1 MTQATQSGGKFEYVK
16 NEEVTM
22 KTLNNREQKDIY
34 MQYLNDISRYPL
46 LTREQETILLKKSAE
61 GNKAAL
67 DMLVNS
73 NLRFVVNIAN
83 LYKGRGLD
91 IMELINEGNMG
102 LIEAARRFD
111 RSLKIKFISYAV
123 WWIRQNI
130 TRALS
135 EKGRMIRISAEK
147 ELMLRRFN
155 RHAKDVH
162 QVIGGSFAVNTQ
174 SLEGLSKYKAND
186 IEKILMMGNTSA
198 SLDSPVGD
206 DSDLT
211 LGDTISDTGN
221 RADELAECNN
231 RADVFNKVMDKNLS
245 DQEKEILKLYYG
257 FKMDSDLN
265 LKEIAPM
272 VGLSKERVRQLK
284 ENALNKLR
292 EANVERLLNEAA

>member
-1 MTQATQSGGKFEYVK
+1 
-16 NEEVTM
+16 M
-22 KTLNNREQKDIY
+22 KTLNNHDQKDIY

-67 DMLVNS
+67 DMLVNA

-111 RSLKIKFISYAV
+111 RSQNIKFISYAV

-130 TRALS
+130 TRAIS

-155 RHAKDVH
+155 RHAKDVQ
-162 QVIGGSFAVNTQ
+162 QVIGGTYTVNAQ
-174 SLEGLSKYKAND
+174 SLEGLSKYKANE
-186 IEKILMMGNTSA
+186 IEKILMMGSSAA
-198 SLDSPVGD
+198 SLDTPVNEDGD
-206 DSDLT
+206 AT
-211 LGDTISDTGN
+211 LGDTISDSQSRT
-221 RADELAECNN
+221 DELADNNN
-231 RADVFNKVMDKNLS
+231 RAEVFDKVMDKNLS
-245 DQEKEILKLYYG
+245 SQEKEILKLYYG

-284 ENALNKLR
+284 ESALAKLKNDQIHR
-292 EANVERLLNEAA
+292 ILTEAA

>member
-1 MTQATQSGGKFEYVK
+1 
-16 NEEVTM
+16 M
-22 KTLNNREQKDIY
+22 KTLNNRDQKDIY
-34 MQYLNDISRYPL
+34 MQYLSDISRYPL
-46 LTREQETILLKKSAE
+46 LTREQETVLLQKSAE
-61 GNKAAL
+61 GSKAAL
-67 DMLVNS
+67 DMLVNA

-111 RSLKIKFISYAV
+111 RSQNIKFISYAV

-155 RHAKDVH
+155 RHAKDMH
-162 QVIGGSFAVNTQ
+162 QVIGGTFTISTQ
-174 SLEGLSKYKAND
+174 NLEGLSKYKAD
-186 IEKILMMGNTSA
+186 EIEKILMMGNSA
-198 SLDSPVGD
+198 SSLDAPVNEDGD
-206 DSDLT
+206 AT
-211 LGDTISDTGN
+211 LGDTISDSQSRT
-221 RADELAECNN
+221 DELADNNN
-231 RADVFNKVMDKNLS
+231 RTEVFNKVMDKNLS
-245 DQEKEILKLYYG
+245 NQEKEILKLYYG

-292 EANVERLLNEAA
+292 EADVERLLCEAA

>member
-1 MTQATQSGGKFEYVK
+1 
-16 NEEVTM
+16 M
-22 KTLNNREQKDIY
+22 KTLNNRDQKDIY

-46 LTREQETILLKKSAE
+46 LTREQETVLLQKSAE

-135 EKGRMIRISAEK
+135 EQGRMIRISAEK

-155 RHAKDVH
+155 RHAKDVQ
-162 QVIGGSFAVNTQ
+162 QVIGGTYTVNAQ

-186 IEKILMMGNTSA
+186 IEKILMMGNTTS
-198 SLDSPVGD
+198 SLDAPVNEDGD
-206 DSDLT
+206 AT
-211 LGDTISDTGN
+211 LGDTISDSQSRT
-221 RADELAECNN
+221 DELADSNN
-231 RADVFNKVMDKNLS
+231 RTEVFDKVMDKNLS
-245 DQEKEILKLYYG
+245 SQEKEIIKLYYG

-292 EANVERLLNEAA
+292 EANVERLLCEAA

>member
-1 MTQATQSGGKFEYVK
+1 
-16 NEEVTM
+16 M
-22 KTLNNREQKDIY
+22 KTLNNRDQKDIY

-46 LTREQETILLKKSAE
+46 LTREQETVLLQKSAE

-111 RSLKIKFISYAV
+111 RSLKIKFM
-123 WWIRQNI
+123 IRQNI

-155 RHAKDVH
+155 RHAKDVQ
-162 QVIGGSFAVNTQ
+162 QVIGGTYTVNAQ

-186 IEKILMMGNTSA
+186 IEKILMMGNTTS
-198 SLDSPVGD
+198 SLDAPVNEDGD
-206 DSDLT
+206 AT
-211 LGDTISDTGN
+211 LGDTISDSQSRT
-221 RADELAECNN
+221 DELADSNN
-231 RADVFNKVMDKNLS
+231 RTEVFDKVMDKNLS
-245 DQEKEILKLYYG
+245 SQEKEIIKLYYG

-292 EANVERLLNEAA
+292 EANVERLLCEAA

>member
-1 MTQATQSGGKFEYVK
+1 
-16 NEEVTM
+16 M
-22 KTLNNREQKDIY
+22 KTLNNHDQKDIY

-46 LTREQETILLKKSAE
+46 LTREQETILLKKSAD

-67 DMLVNS
+67 DMLVNA

-111 RSLKIKFISYAV
+111 RSQNIKFISYAV

-130 TRALS
+130 TRAIS

-155 RHAKDVH
+155 RHAKDVQ
-162 QVIGGSFAVNTQ
+162 QVIGGTYTVNAQ
-174 SLEGLSKYKAND
+174 SLEGLSKYKANE
-186 IEKILMMGNTSA
+186 IEKILMMGSSAA
-198 SLDSPVGD
+198 SLDTPVNEDGD
-206 DSDLT
+206 AT
-211 LGDTISDTGN
+211 LGDTISDSQSRT
-221 RADELAECNN
+221 DELADNNN
-231 RADVFNKVMDKNLS
+231 RAEVFDKVMDKNLS
-245 DQEKEILKLYYG
+245 SQEKEILKLYYG

-292 EANVERLLNEAA
+292 DADVERLLCEAA

>member
-1 MTQATQSGGKFEYVK
+1 
-16 NEEVTM
+16 M

-46 LTREQETILLKKSAE
+46 LTREQETILLQKSAE

-130 TRALS
+130 TRAIS

-155 RHAKDVH
+155 RHAKDVQ
-162 QVIGGSFAVNTQ
+162 QVIGGTFTINTQ
-174 SLEGLSKYKAND
+174 SLEGLSKYKASE
-186 IEKILMMGNTSA
+186 IEKILMMGNSTS
-198 SLDSPVGD
+198 SLDAPVNEDGD
-206 DSDLT
+206 AT
-211 LGDTISDTGN
+211 LGDTISDSMYRT
-221 RADELAECNN
+221 DELADNNN
-231 RADVFNKVMDKNLS
+231 RAEVFDKVLDKNLS
-245 DQEKEILKLYYG
+245 IQEKEIIKLYYG

-292 EANVERLLNEAA
+292 DAEVERLLCEAA

>member
-1 MTQATQSGGKFEYVK
+1 
-16 NEEVTM
+16 M
-22 KTLNNREQKDIY
+22 KTLNNRDQKDIY

-46 LTREQETILLKKSAE
+46 LTREQEAVLLQKSAE
-61 GNKAAL
+61 GNKTAL

-73 NLRFVVNIAN
+73 NLRFVVTIAN
-83 LYKGRGLD
+83 LYTGRGLD

-111 RSLKIKFISYAV
+111 RSQKIKFISYAV

-155 RHAKDVH
+155 RHAKDMH
-162 QVIGGSFAVNTQ
+162 QVIGGTFTVSTQ
-174 SLEGLSKYKAND
+174 NLEGLSKYKAD
-186 IEKILMMGNTSA
+186 EIEKILMMGSSA
-198 SLDSPVGD
+198 SSLDAPVNEDGD
-206 DSDLT
+206 AT
-211 LGDTISDTGN
+211 LGDTISDSQSRT
-221 RADELAECNN
+221 DELADNNN
-231 RADVFNKVMDKNLS
+231 RAEVFDKVMDKNLS
-245 DQEKEILKLYYG
+245 SQEKEIIKLYYG

-292 EANVERLLNEAA
+292 EADVERLLCEAA

>member
-1 MTQATQSGGKFEYVK
+1 
-16 NEEVTM
+16 M
-22 KTLNNREQKDIY
+22 KTLNNHDQKDIY

-130 TRALS
+130 TRAIS

-155 RHAKDVH
+155 RHAKDVQ
-162 QVIGGSFAVNTQ
+162 QVIGGTFTINTQ
-174 SLEGLSKYKAND
+174 SLEGLSKYKASE
-186 IEKILMMGNTSA
+186 IEKILMMGNSTS
-198 SLDSPVGD
+198 SLDAPVNEDGD
-206 DSDLT
+206 AT
-211 LGDTISDTGN
+211 LGDTISDSQSRT
-221 RADELAECNN
+221 DELADNNN
-231 RADVFNKVMDKNLS
+231 RAEVFDKVLDKNLS
-245 DQEKEILKLYYG
+245 NQEKEIIKLYYG

-292 EANVERLLNEAA
+292 DAEVERLLCEAA

>member
-1 MTQATQSGGKFEYVK
+1 
-16 NEEVTM
+16 M

-34 MQYLNDISRYPL
+34 MQYLNDIARYPL
-46 LTREQETILLKKSAE
+46 LTREQEKILLEKSAQ
-61 GNKAAL
+61 GNKTAL

-111 RSLKIKFISYAV
+111 RSQNIKFISYAV

-155 RHAKDVH
+155 RHANGMH
-162 QVIGGSFAVNTQ
+162 QVIGGTFTVNTEN
-174 SLEGLSKYKAND
+174 LEGLSKYKAEE
-186 IEKILMMGNTSA
+186 IEKILMMGNAAS
-198 SLDSPVGD
+198 SLDTPVNEDGD
-206 DSDLT
+206 AT
-211 LGDTISDTGN
+211 LGDTISDSQS
-221 RADELAECNN
+221 RADELADQNN
-231 RADVFNKVMDKNLS
+231 RAEIFDKVMDKNLS
-245 DQEKEILKLYYG
+245 SQEKEIIKLYYG

>member
-1 MTQATQSGGKFEYVK
+1 
-16 NEEVTM
+16 M
-22 KTLNNREQKDIY
+22 KTLNNRDQKDIY

-46 LTREQETILLKKSAE
+46 LTREQETVLLQKSAA

-155 RHAKDVH
+155 RHAKDVQ
-162 QVIGGSFAVNTQ
+162 QVIGGTYTVNAQ

-186 IEKILMMGNTSA
+186 IEKILMMGNTTS
-198 SLDSPVGD
+198 SLDAPVNEDGD
-206 DSDLT
+206 AT
-211 LGDTISDTGN
+211 LGDTISDSQSRT
-221 RADELAECNN
+221 DELADSNN
-231 RADVFNKVMDKNLS
+231 RTEVFDKVMDKNLS
-245 DQEKEILKLYYG
+245 SQAKEIIKLYYG

-292 EANVERLLNEAA
+292 EANVERLLCEAA

>member
-1 MTQATQSGGKFEYVK
+1 
-16 NEEVTM
+16 M
-22 KTLNNREQKDIY
+22 KTLNNRDQKDIY

-46 LTREQETILLKKSAE
+46 LTREQETVLLKKSAE

-155 RHAKDVH
+155 RHAKDVQ
-162 QVIGGSFAVNTQ
+162 QVIGGTYTVNAQ
-174 SLEGLSKYKAND
+174 SLEGLSKYKANE
-186 IEKILMMGNTSA
+186 IEKILMMGSSAA
-198 SLDSPVGD
+198 SLDTPVNEDGD
-206 DSDLT
+206 AT
-211 LGDTISDTGN
+211 LGDTISDSQSRT
-221 RADELAECNN
+221 DELADNNN
-231 RADVFNKVMDKNLS
+231 RAEVFDKVMDKNLS
-245 DQEKEILKLYYG
+245 SQEKEILKLYYG

-292 EANVERLLNEAA
+292 DADVERLLCEAA

>member
-1 MTQATQSGGKFEYVK
+1 
-16 NEEVTM
+16 M
-22 KTLNNREQKDIY
+22 KTLNNRDQKDIY

-46 LTREQETILLKKSAE
+46 LTREQETVLLQKSAE

-155 RHAKDVH
+155 RHAKDVQ
-162 QVIGGSFAVNTQ
+162 QVIGGTYTVNAQ
-174 SLEGLSKYKAND
+174 SLEGLSKYKASE
-186 IEKILMMGNTSA
+186 IEKILMMGNSTS
-198 SLDSPVGD
+198 SLDAPVNEDGD
-206 DSDLT
+206 AT
-211 LGDTISDTGN
+211 LGDTISDSMYRT
-221 RADELAECNN
+221 DELADNNN
-231 RADVFNKVMDKNLS
+231 RAEVFDKVLDKNLS
-245 DQEKEILKLYYG
+245 NQEKEIIKLYYG

-292 EANVERLLNEAA
+292 DAEVERLLC

>member
-1 MTQATQSGGKFEYVK
+1 
-16 NEEVTM
+16 M
-22 KTLNNREQKDIY
+22 KTLNNHDQKDIY

-67 DMLVNS
+67 DMLVNA

-111 RSLKIKFISYAV
+111 RSQNIKFISYAV

-130 TRALS
+130 TRAIS

-155 RHAKDVH
+155 RHAKDVQ
-162 QVIGGSFAVNTQ
+162 QVIGGTYTVNAQ
-174 SLEGLSKYKAND
+174 SLEGLSKYKANE
-186 IEKILMMGNTSA
+186 IEKILMMGSSAA
-198 SLDSPVGD
+198 SLDTPVNEDGD
-206 DSDLT
+206 AT
-211 LGDTISDTGN
+211 LGDTISDSQSRT
-221 RADELAECNN
+221 DELADNNN
-231 RADVFNKVMDKNLS
+231 RAEVFDKVMDKNLS
-245 DQEKEILKLYYG
+245 SQEKEIIKLYYG

-292 EANVERLLNEAA
+292 EADVERLLCEAA

>member
-1 MTQATQSGGKFEYVK
+1 
-16 NEEVTM
+16 M
-22 KTLNNREQKDIY
+22 KTLNNRDQKDIY
-34 MQYLNDISRYPL
+34 MQYLSDIARYPL

-67 DMLVNS
+67 DMLVNA

-111 RSLKIKFISYAV
+111 RSQNIKFISYAV

-147 ELMLRRFN
+147 ELMLSRFN

-162 QVIGGSFAVNTQ
+162 QVVGGTYTVNVNK
-174 SLEGLSKYKAND
+174 LEGLSKYKANE
-186 IEKILMMGNTSA
+186 IERILMMGNSA
-198 SLDSPVGD
+198 SSLDTPVGED
-206 DSDLT
+206 GDAT
-211 LGDTISDTGN
+211 LGDTISDVQNQT
-221 RADELAECNN
+221 DELAHKHN
-231 RADVFNKVMDKNLS
+231 RADVFNKVMNDNLS

>member
-1 MTQATQSGGKFEYVK
+1 
-16 NEEVTM
+16 M
-22 KTLNNREQKDIY
+22 KTLNNHDQKDIY

-67 DMLVNS
+67 DMLVNA

-111 RSLKIKFISYAV
+111 RSQNIKFISYAV

-130 TRALS
+130 TRAIA

-155 RHAKDVH
+155 RHAKDVQ
-162 QVIGGSFAVNTQ
+162 QVIGGTYTVNAQ
-174 SLEGLSKYKAND
+174 SLEGLSKYKANE
-186 IEKILMMGNTSA
+186 IEKILMMGSSAA
-198 SLDSPVGD
+198 SLDTPVNEDGD
-206 DSDLT
+206 AT
-211 LGDTISDTGN
+211 LGDTISDSQSRT
-221 RADELAECNN
+221 DELADNNN
-231 RADVFNKVMDKNLS
+231 RAEVFDKVMDKNLS
-245 DQEKEILKLYYG
+245 SQEKEILKLYYG

-292 EANVERLLNEAA
+292 DADVERLLCEAA

>member
-1 MTQATQSGGKFEYVK
+1 
-16 NEEVTM
+16 M
-22 KTLNNREQKDIY
+22 KTLNNRDQKDIY

-46 LTREQETILLKKSAE
+46 LTREQETVLLQKSAE

-155 RHAKDVH
+155 RHAKDVQ
-162 QVIGGSFAVNTQ
+162 QVIGGTYTVNAQ

-186 IEKILMMGNTSA
+186 IEKILMMGNTTS
-198 SLDSPVGD
+198 SLDAPVNEDGD
-206 DSDLT
+206 AT
-211 LGDTISDTGN
+211 LGDTISDSQSRT
-221 RADELAECNN
+221 DELADSNN
-231 RADVFNKVMDKNLS
+231 RTEVFDKVMDKNLS
-245 DQEKEILKLYYG
+245 SQEKEIIKLYYG

-292 EANVERLLNEAA
+292 EVNVERLLCEAA

>member
-1 MTQATQSGGKFEYVK
+1 
-16 NEEVTM
+16 M
-22 KTLNNREQKDIY
+22 KTLNNHDQKDIY

-67 DMLVNS
+67 DMLVNA

-111 RSLKIKFISYAV
+111 RSQNIKFISYAM

-130 TRALS
+130 TRAIS

-155 RHAKDVH
+155 RHAKDVQ
-162 QVIGGSFAVNTQ
+162 QVIGGTYTVNAQ
-174 SLEGLSKYKAND
+174 SLEGLSKYKANE
-186 IEKILMMGNTSA
+186 IEKILMMGSSAA
-198 SLDSPVGD
+198 SLDTPVNEDGD
-206 DSDLT
+206 AT
-211 LGDTISDTGN
+211 LGDTISDSQSRT
-221 RADELAECNN
+221 DELADNNN
-231 RADVFNKVMDKNLS
+231 RAEVFDKVMDKNLS
-245 DQEKEILKLYYG
+245 SQEKEILKLYYG

-292 EANVERLLNEAA
+292 DADVERLLCEAA

>member
-1 MTQATQSGGKFEYVK
+1 
-16 NEEVTM
+16 M
-22 KTLNNREQKDIY
+22 KTLNNRDQKDIY

-46 LTREQETILLKKSAE
+46 LTREQETVLLQKSAE

-130 TRALS
+130 TRAIS

-155 RHAKDVH
+155 RHAKDVQ
-162 QVIGGSFAVNTQ
+162 QVIGGTFTINTQ
-174 SLEGLSKYKAND
+174 SLEGLSKYKASE
-186 IEKILMMGNTSA
+186 IEKILMMGNSTS
-198 SLDSPVGD
+198 SLDTPVNEDGD
-206 DSDLT
+206 AT
-211 LGDTISDTGN
+211 LGDTISDSMYRT
-221 RADELAECNN
+221 DELADNNN
-231 RADVFNKVMDKNLS
+231 RAEVFDKVLDKNLS
-245 DQEKEILKLYYG
+245 NQEKEIIKLYYG

-284 ENALNKLR
+284 ETALAKLR
-292 EANVERLLNEAA
+292 NDQIERLLHEAA

>member
-1 MTQATQSGGKFEYVK
+1 
-16 NEEVTM
+16 M
-22 KTLNNREQKDIY
+22 KTLNNRDQKDIY

-46 LTREQETILLKKSAE
+46 LTREQESVLLQKSAE

-155 RHAKDVH
+155 RHAKDVQ
-162 QVIGGSFAVNTQ
+162 QVIGGTYTVNAQ

-186 IEKILMMGNTSA
+186 IEKILMMGNTTS
-198 SLDSPVGD
+198 SLDAPVNEDGD
-206 DSDLT
+206 AT
-211 LGDTISDTGN
+211 LGDTISDSQSRT
-221 RADELAECNN
+221 DELADSNN
-231 RADVFNKVMDKNLS
+231 RTEVFDKVMDKNLS
-245 DQEKEILKLYYG
+245 SQEKEIIKLYYG

-292 EANVERLLNEAA
+292 EANVERLLSEAA

>member
-1 MTQATQSGGKFEYVK
+1 
-16 NEEVTM
+16 M
-22 KTLNNREQKDIY
+22 KTLNNRDQKDIY
-34 MQYLNDISRYPL
+34 MQYLSDIARYPL

-67 DMLVNS
+67 DMLVNA

-111 RSLKIKFISYAV
+111 RSQNIKFISYAV

-147 ELMLRRFN
+147 ELMLSRFN
-155 RHAKDVH
+155 RHAKDMH
-162 QVIGGSFAVNTQ
+162 QVVGGTYTVNVNK
-174 SLEGLSKYKAND
+174 LEGLSKYKANE
-186 IEKILMMGNTSA
+186 IERILMMGNSA
-198 SLDSPVGD
+198 TSLDTPVGEEGD
-206 DSDLT
+206 AT
-211 LGDTISDTGN
+211 LGDTISDVQNQT
-221 RADELAECNN
+221 DELARKHNC
-231 RADVFNKVMDKNLS
+231 ADVFNKVMNDNLS